1 MNALHAEALVMNIK
15 FDQSWLPSSKQTTKW
30 LC

>member
-1 MNALHAEALVMNIK
+1 MNALHAEALVMNEGSIR
-15 FDQSWLPSSKQTTKW
+15 SGASSKQTTKW

>member
-1 MNALHAEALVMNIK
+1 MNALHAEALVMNEE
-15 FDQSWLPSSKQTTKW
+15 FDQPAAAKSKQTTKW